1 MPFLV
6 VLSLLAS
13 PIPLLAASTRY
24 VSPSGADSGN
34 CLNSATPCKT
44 FTHAISQAVAGDT
57 ISAGVGTYTENVMVD
72 RNLTLQGASASST
85 ILDGGAAGRV
95 LIVLG
100 GISVVVSEM
109 TIQNGKVTG
118 DVGAGILNH
127 GTLTLTRVT
136 VSKNHA
142 SGGTAAANNGAGIYN
157 AGTLTL
163 TSSFVSRNQAA
174 GNGGGIYNG
183 PSAVA
188 TLKDST
194 VSQNIASGLESN
206 GGGISNAA
214 TLTLKNVMV
223 TGNEAPFSAGILN
236 GGTATLSNV
245 TFTHNNASLLGGG
258 FTNLFATAT
267 LTDVTFIGNSAELG
281 GGMWNREAT
290 ATLTDVTFSGNA
302 ASTSGG
308 GWGGGLANDIDAH
321 ATLAR
326 VTFSGNAASI
336 SGGGIY
342 NDGATATL
350 TDVTFTGNSA
360 SSGGGIY
367 NHGGAIATLTN
378 VTLAANSAA
387 NGGGIFNNQA
397 SATLTN
403 VTLSGNS
410 ALNGGGIENSS
421 GASAT
426 LTNVTLSGNSASNG
440 GGAIDTAGAT
450 LGLKNTIVADSPSGA
465 NCSGP
470 LTTQGHNLDSGD
482 TCGFDTEL
490 KDQINVDPK
499 LKSLAANG
507 GFTQTHALGKSSA
520 AIDNGTNSGCPATD
534 QRGVARPIDGN
545 GDGKVRCDVGAYEH
559 QP

>member
-1 MPFLV
+1 MLRPMNPSRRRALPPALAIMPFLV

-57 ISAGVGTYTENVMVD
+57 ISAGVGTYTDNVMVD

-118 DVGAGILNH
+118 DVCAGILNH

-157 AGTLTL
+157 TGTLTL

-245 TFTHNNASLLGGG
+245 TF
-258 FTNLFATAT
+258 
-267 LTDVTFIGNSAELG
+267 IGNSAELG

-321 ATLAR
+321 ATLAS
-326 VTFSGNAASI
+326 VTIRGNAASI